1 MSNFLKSLITLT
13 VLTVGV
19 TAQWDPNFST
29 GRHSMVH
36 LFEWK
41 WVDIALEC
49 ERFLGPNG
57 FGGVQ
62 VSPPNENAII
72 TSPFRPWW
80 ERYQPVSYHLVT
92 RSGNESE
99 FTDMVRRC
107 NAAGVRIYVDA
118 IINHMTGNSVQGA
131 GTDGSSFDASAKS
144 YPAVPYGPTDF
155 NDATTC
161 PTQSGSIEDYQDPI
175 QVRNCQ
181 LSGLLDLNQGK
192 DYVRQ
197 KLADYLNKLIGLGVA
212 GFRIDASKHM
222 WPADMKAILDKLDN
236 LSVQH
241 GFTANARPFVV
252 QEVIDLGNEAITGS
266 EYFGNGRVTEFRYG
280 MNLGEVFRKVNNQK
294 LSFIKNYG
302 EGWGMYAG
310 NTSLAFI
317 DNHDNQRGHGAGGA
331 NILTFRVAKLYKMA
345 QAFMLAWP
353 YALTR
358 VMSSYYWDQNME
370 GGSDKNDWIGP
381 PNQDGNTLP
390 VTIFPNGT
398 CGNGWMCEHRW
409 RQISNMVKFR
419 NVVEGTTMTNWWDN
433 TENQIAFSRGN
444 KGFLAINN
452 EDRALSAT
460 IATGLPAGQ
469 YCDVISGNKE
479 GSSCTGKTITV
490 SADGSV
496 NLSISNTEE
505 DPMVAIHAD
514 AKL

>member
-1 MSNFLKSLITLT
+1 MSNFLKGVITLA
-13 VLTVGV
+13 VFAVGV
-19 TAQWDPNFST
+19 TAQWDPNFVS

-36 LFEWK
+36 LFEWR
-41 WVDIALEC
+41 WADIAMEC

-62 VSPPNENAII
+62 VSPPNENAVI
-72 TSPFRPWW
+72 TNPSRPWW
-80 ERYQPVSYHLVT
+80 ERYQPVSYKLNT

-99 FTDMVRRC
+99 FSDMVRRC

-118 IINHMTGNSVQGA
+118 VINHMTGNSVQGA
-131 GTDGSSFDASAKS
+131 GTDGSAFDASAKS
-144 YPAVPYGPTDF
+144 YPAVPYGSADF
-155 NDATTC
+155 NDGTTC
-161 PTQSGSIEDYQDPI
+161 PTHSGSIENYQDPI

-197 KLADYLNKLIGLGVA
+197 KITEYLNKLVGLGVA

-236 LSVQH
+236 LPVQH
-241 GFTANARPFVV
+241 GFSANARPFIV
-252 QEVIDLGNEAITGS
+252 QEVIDLGNEAITEPTIS
-266 EYFGNGRVTEFRYG
+266 NF
-280 MNLGEVFRKVNNQK
+280 
-294 LSFIKNYG
+294 G
-302 EGWGMYAG
+302 EGWGMYPGG
-310 NTSLAFI
+310 NSLAFI

-331 NILTFRVAKLYKMA
+331 NILTFRDSKLYKMA
-345 QAFMLAWP
+345 QAFMLSWP
-353 YALTR
+353 YGLTR
-358 VMSSYYWDQNME
+358 VMSSYFWEQNME

-381 PNQDGNTLP
+381 PNQNGATLP
-390 VTIFPNGT
+390 VTILPNGT

-409 RQISNMVKFR
+409 RQIFNMVKFR
-419 NVVEGTTMTNWWDN
+419 NVVDGTNATNWWDN

-444 KGFLAINN
+444 KGFVAINN
-452 EDRALSAT
+452 EDKPLTAT
-460 IATGLPAGQ
+460 VPTGLPAGQ

-490 SADGSV
+490 NADGSV
-496 NLSISNTEE
+496 NLNIANTEE